1 MNLKRISKTVIS
13 YLLSA
18 AFVFTMF
25 AGSGCNNAKTIE
37 DYPEPVSI
45 TASAGTDNE
54 DEDQTTAANNTKPV
68 EEEEKLDEALL
79 PEYDSLRETGV
90 YEFNPVAVNPVF
102 KMEVKNNPKVV
113 RVTKEILEAVHD
125 AKPSFELS
133 GDLACTEGEFKIA
146 RTLAE
151 LSSPVVYC
159 VDIDTEDLE
168 TYTIKYFPSYES
180 DEFGEEFITGAI
192 SEEEAKEII
201 DAYKEVCEKTIN
213 GAVTEKD
220 DDMQRAAKIYKT
232 LIETFELVYP
242 DPEEE
247 KMDDSEEGMITESFE
262 TEDYVVNQIISGKM
276 HSWQFLEFYEALMV
290 QLNVNSMMVG
300 ALGQYHEQNLA
311 LLDKTMEI
319 NEGGYVWTIITYDD
333 KSYHCDILMD
343 KMALDSQRENFE
355 EYESDMIFFGMS
367 DDKRNKSF
375 TVYYTQ
381 VFESISPVNATS
393 VPKCEED
400 YEFIDDKKE
409 E

>member
-1 MNLKRISKTVIS
+1 MNLKRISKTVTS
-13 YLLSA
+13 YLLTA
-18 AFVFTMF
+18 AFVIAML
-25 AGSGCNNAKTIE
+25 AGSGCNKPKTIE

-45 TASAGTDNE
+45 SETTGTE
-54 DEDQTTAANNTKPV
+54 TEAEGKTTVENDTKPA

-102 KMEVKNNPKVV
+102 KMEMKNNPKVI
-113 RVTKEILEAVHD
+113 RATKEILAAVHD

-133 GDLACTEGEFKIA
+133 GDLACTEAEFKIA

-159 VDIDTEDLE
+159 VDFETEDLE

-180 DEFGEEFITGAI
+180 DEFGEEFLTGSI
-192 SEEEAKEII
+192 SEDEAKEKI
-201 DAYKEVCEKTIN
+201 DAYKEICEKTIN
-213 GAVTEKD
+213 GAVTDKD
-220 DDMQRAAKIYKT
+220 DDMQRAAKVYKA
-232 LIETFELVYP
+232 LIENFEFEYP

-247 KMDDSEEGMITESFE
+247 SMDDSEEGMITESYE
-262 TEDYVVNQIISGKM
+262 TEDYVVSQIVSGKM
-276 HSWQFLEFYEALMV
+276 HAWQFLEFYEALMV

-300 ALGQYHEQNLA
+300 ALGQYHEQNFP
-311 LLDKTMEI
+311 LLDKAMEI
-319 NEGGYVWTIITYDD
+319 NDGGYVWTIIKYDD
-333 KSYHCDILMD
+333 KAYHCDILMD

-355 EYESDMIFFGMS
+355 EYESDMLFFGMS

-381 VFESISPVNATS
+381 VFEAISPVNATS

-400 YEFIDDKKE
+400 YEFKDDTKTE
-409 E
+409 

>member
-25 AGSGCNNAKTIE
+25 AGSGCNNAKTIV

-45 TASAGTDNE
+45 TETTGTETN
-54 DEDQTTAANNTKPV
+54 DEGKTTANNNTQPV
-68 EEEEKLDEALL
+68 EEEETLDEALL
-79 PEYDSLRETGV
+79 PNYDSLKETGV
-90 YEFNPVAVNPVF
+90 YEFNPVAVNPVY
-102 KMEVKNNPKVV
+102 KMEMKNNPKVI
-113 RVTKEILEAVHD
+113 RATKEILAAVHD

-133 GDLACTEGEFKIA
+133 GDISCTEAEFKIA
-146 RTLAE
+146 RALAE

-159 VDIDTEDLE
+159 VDFETEDLE

-180 DEFGEEFITGAI
+180 DEFGDDILTGSI
-192 SEEEAKEII
+192 SEDDAKEKI
-201 DAYKEVCEKTIN
+201 DAYKELCEKTIN
-213 GAVTEKD
+213 SAVTDKD

-232 LIETFELVYP
+232 LIENFEFVYP

-247 KMDDSEEGMITESFE
+247 NVDDSEDGMITESYE
-262 TEDYVVNQIISGKM
+262 TQDYVVDQIISGKM

-300 ALGQYHEQNLA
+300 ALGQYHEQNFA

-319 NEGGYVWTIITYDD
+319 NDGGYVWTIIKYDD
-333 KSYHCDILMD
+333 KAYHCDILMD

-355 EYESDMIFFGMS
+355 EYESDMLYFGMN

-381 VFESISPVNATS
+381 VFEAISPVNKTS
-393 VPKCEED
+393 VPKCEEN
-400 YEFIDDKKE
+400 YEFKDDAKTE
-409 E
+409 

>member
-25 AGSGCNNAKTIE
+25 AGSGCNNAKTIV

-45 TASAGTDNE
+45 TETTGTETDAE
-54 DEDQTTAANNTKPV
+54 DKTTADNNTQPV
-68 EEEEKLDEALL
+68 EEEEALDEALL
-79 PEYDSLRETGV
+79 PEYDSLKETGV

-102 KMEVKNNPKVV
+102 KMEMKNNPKVI
-113 RVTKEILEAVHD
+113 RATKEILAAVHD
-125 AKPSFELS
+125 AKSSFELS
-133 GDLACTEGEFKIA
+133 GDLACTEAEFKIA

-159 VDIDTEDLE
+159 VDFETEDLE

-180 DEFGEEFITGAI
+180 DEFGEETLTGSI
-192 SEEEAKEII
+192 SEDDAKEKI
-201 DAYKEVCEKTIN
+201 DAYKELCEKTIN
-213 GAVTEKD
+213 SAVTDKD
-220 DDMQRAAKIYKT
+220 DDMQRAAKIYKA
-232 LIETFELVYP
+232 LIETFEFVYP

-247 KMDDSEEGMITESFE
+247 NVDDSEDGMITESYE
-262 TEDYVVNQIISGKM
+262 TQDYVVDQIISGKM

-300 ALGQYHEQNLA
+300 ALGQYHEQNFA

-319 NEGGYVWTIITYDD
+319 NDGGYVWTIIKYDD
-333 KSYHCDILMD
+333 KAYHCDILMD
-343 KMALDSQRENFE
+343 KMGLDSQRENFE
-355 EYESDMIFFGMS
+355 EYESDMLYFGMN

-381 VFESISPVNATS
+381 VFEAISPVNKTS

-400 YEFIDDKKE
+400 YELKL
-409 E
+409 

>member
-1 MNLKRISKTVIS
+1 MNLKRISKTVTS
-13 YLLSA
+13 YLLTA
-18 AFVFTMF
+18 AFVITMF
-25 AGSGCNNAKTIE
+25 AGSGCNKPKTIE

-45 TASAGTDNE
+45 SETTGTETE
-54 DEDQTTAANNTKPV
+54 DEGKTAVENDTKPA

-102 KMEVKNNPKVV
+102 KMEIKNNPKVI
-113 RVTKEILEAVHD
+113 RATKEILAAVHD
-125 AKPSFELS
+125 AKSSFELS
-133 GDLACTEGEFKIA
+133 GDLACTEAEFKIA

-159 VDIDTEDLE
+159 VDFETEDLE

-180 DEFGEEFITGAI
+180 DEFGEEFLTGSI
-192 SEEEAKEII
+192 SEDEAKEKI
-201 DAYKEVCEKTIN
+201 DAYKEICEKTIN
-213 GAVTEKD
+213 GAVTDKD
-220 DDMQRAAKIYKT
+220 DDMQRAAKVYKA
-232 LIETFELVYP
+232 LIENFEFEYP

-247 KMDDSEEGMITESFE
+247 SMDDSEEGMITESYE
-262 TEDYVVNQIISGKM
+262 TEDYVVSQIISGKM
-276 HSWQFLEFYEALMV
+276 HAWQFLEFYEALMV
-290 QLNVNSMMVG
+290 QLNVDSMMVG
-300 ALGQYHEQNLA
+300 ALGQYHEQKFP
-311 LLDKTMEI
+311 LLDKAMEI
-319 NEGGYVWTIITYDD
+319 NDGGYVWTIIKYDD
-333 KSYHCDILMD
+333 KANHCDILMD

-355 EYESDMIFFGMS
+355 EYESDMLFFGMS

-400 YEFIDDKKE
+400 YEFKDDTKTE
-409 E
+409 